1 MMTDADLGKFIFH
14 ASSGGDEAGLAE
26 LLADPRAEAVL
37 SWSDS
42 GQGWTSL
49 HVAAEMRHADVI
61 RALLR
66 AGAPLEARDR
76 QGWTPLFVAVDAD
89 IDASL
94 QENEPLDLTC
104 TKLLLSAVPRR
115 TPLHQTVARPSRSRS
130 VMVARRPFELSRS
143 AVHKAFEADE
153 GS

>member
-1 MMTDADLGKFIFH
+1 MMADEDLGKLIFY

-26 LLADPRAEAVL
+26 LLADPQAEAVL

-42 GQGWTSL
+42 GRGWTSL
-49 HVAAEMRHADVI
+49 HVAAEMRHAEVI

-104 TKLLLSAVPRR
+104 TKLLLAAGAAPEAVAPDGCTPVQIAERYGCTEAVR
-115 TPLHQTVARPSRSRS
+115 TLQKRPPTKR
-130 VMVARRPFELSRS
+130 
-143 AVHKAFEADE
+143 
-153 GS
+153 

>member
-1 MMTDADLGKFIFH
+1 MTDADLGKFIFH

-104 TKLLLSAVPRR
+104 TKLLLSAGAAPDAVAPDGC
-115 TPLHQTVARPSRSRS
+115 TPVQIAERYGCTEAVRA
-130 VMVARRPFELSRS
+130 VQVRRPQG
-143 AVHKAFEADE
+143 V
-153 GS
+153 

>member
-1 MMTDADLGKFIFH
+1 MADDDLGRLIFH

-26 LLADPRAEAVL
+26 LLADPQAEAVL

-42 GQGWTSL
+42 EQGWTSL
-49 HVAAEMRHADVI
+49 HVAAEMRHAGVI
-61 RALLR
+61 RALVR

-89 IDASL
+89 IDAAL

-104 TKLLLSAVPRR
+104 TELLLAAGAAPDAVAPDGR
-115 TPLHQTVARPSRSRS
+115 TPVQIAERYGCPEAVRALEK
-130 VMVARRPFELSRS
+130 RRPATSCS
-143 AVHKAFEADE
+143 
-153 GS
+153 

>member
-1 MMTDADLGKFIFH
+1 MADDDLGPLVFH
-14 ASSGGDEAGLAE
+14 ACSGGDEAGLAQ
-26 LLADPRAEAVL
+26 LLEDPQAQAAL

-42 GQGWTSL
+42 GQGWTCL
-49 HVAAEMRHADVI
+49 HVAAEMRHAGII

-89 IDASL
+89 IDAAL

-104 TKLLLSAVPRR
+104 TELLLAAGAAPDAAAPDGR
-115 TPLHQTVARPSRSRS
+115 TPVQIAERYGCTEAVRALQK
-130 VMVARRPFELSRS
+130 RRPTTR
-143 AVHKAFEADE
+143 
-153 GS
+153 